1 MSGHIAGSI
10 MGVPGKPGN
19 RQQPS
24 LLTYVLVRAIL
35 LSQFSIFSAAFQC
48 CGDEQWGDWRPHLA
62 VILSNQGGD
71 PELYQ
76 RTIVTM
82 GDTLG
87 KQRPAPSP
95 PLLYFQA
102 SFNHPVLRFSGSVL
116 GPSLCLR
123 LSFDPGASV
132 FWGQKLQG
140 EGCPSCL
147 SVSQFSAVSQCRP
160 GP

>member
-1 MSGHIAGSI
+1 M
-10 MGVPGKPGN
+10 
-19 RQQPS
+19 
-24 LLTYVLVRAIL
+24 
-35 LSQFSIFSAAFQC
+35 
-48 CGDEQWGDWRPHLA
+48 A
-62 VILSNQGGD
+62 VILSNEGGD

-87 KQRPAPSP
+87 KQTPVPSP
-95 PLLYFQA
+95 PFLYFQA
-102 SFNHPVLRFSGSVL
+102 SFNHSVLRFLGSVL

-147 SVSQFSAVSQCRP
+147 SVSQFSAASPCRP